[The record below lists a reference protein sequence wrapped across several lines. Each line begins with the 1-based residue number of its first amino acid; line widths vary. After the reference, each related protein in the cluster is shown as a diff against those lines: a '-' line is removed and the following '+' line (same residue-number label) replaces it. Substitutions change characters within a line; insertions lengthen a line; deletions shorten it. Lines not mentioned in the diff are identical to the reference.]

1 MGVFMTKMLFA
12 VGMIGIVT
20 LFSVPVAPGFA
31 SELSAS
37 QEPAPFQAL
46 SGLPNGRHV
55 ELSAM
60 TDEQLAAVEGATFY
74 CSVCIK
80 AAKVRHV
87 KLSAQLL
94 LLHRRA
100 AEIQQQDVSV
110 QRQRLHQSAISIRQ
124 MTVNV
129 KGNNTHQSNTALV
142 FQRN

>member
-1 MGVFMTKMLFA
+1 MVVFMTKMLFA

-74 CSVCIK
+74 CSACIK

-100 AEIQQQDVSV
+100 AEIQQDVSV

-124 MTVNV
+124 VTVNV